1 MFAKQN
7 LLSIF
12 TPAIITMIYSG
23 YKQITLHMTIIYD
36 PGLYFLT
43 VYKDHE
49 RRQKNE
55 ISVAKGEMVGMVKG
69 VDSPEGYFM
78 VS

>member
-1 MFAKQN
+1 
-7 LLSIF
+7 
-12 TPAIITMIYSG
+12 
-23 YKQITLHMTIIYD
+23 MTIIYD